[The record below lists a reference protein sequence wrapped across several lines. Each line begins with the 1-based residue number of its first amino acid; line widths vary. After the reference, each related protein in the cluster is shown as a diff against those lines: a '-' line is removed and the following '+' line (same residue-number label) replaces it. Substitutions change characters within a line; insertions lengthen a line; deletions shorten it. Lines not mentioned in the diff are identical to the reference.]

1 MCYPVTVEINQLSSI
16 AAWFRWTCSISFSK
30 VTVYLL
36 RPPVT
41 FKWKLGQ
48 EVKIRKN
55 WLAGGGFL
63 EDAIASS
70 SNIIVKFS
78 GLIN

>member
-1 MCYPVTVEINQLSSI
+1 MLSRDCGNQSVVFHCCLVQMHVHL
-16 AAWFRWTCSISFSK
+16 FLFSK

-36 RPPVT
+36 RPLMT

-63 EDAIASS
+63 QDAIASS
-70 SNIIVKFS
+70 SDIIVKFS